1 MNPANAE
8 QIAPTMN
15 ETATRPFEPASFC
28 PLKKRRTATAATK
41 TDKILYS
48 AFRNDIA
55 PSAIFL
61 AIRAIFSSPTS
72 CLETQAFL
80 TNT

>member
-15 ETATRPFEPASFC
+15 DTATRPFEPASFC

-72 CLETQAFL
+72 CFETQAFL